1 MEPEITCNLKTRCF
15 QYLLKTANTPGLQVN
30 VAVSL
35 NFLHRSRS
43 CFLTRK
49 QHQRHMRCNAHLQLD
64 LYCGFEYLKRSLVFL
79 WYQISGIFGRVL
91 VSFCHDRNSKF
102 IRYVIRNAI
111 LSINNLFILGF
122 KSMKLLPSESASLIH
137 DQYLL

>member
-1 MEPEITCNLKTRCF
+1 
-15 QYLLKTANTPGLQVN
+15 
-30 VAVSL
+30 
-35 NFLHRSRS
+35 
-43 CFLTRK
+43 
-49 QHQRHMRCNAHLQLD
+49 MRYNAHLQLD

-111 LSINNLFILGF
+111 LSANGHNFIHIQVTN
-122 KSMKLLPSESASLIH
+122 KMIVT
-137 DQYLL
+137 